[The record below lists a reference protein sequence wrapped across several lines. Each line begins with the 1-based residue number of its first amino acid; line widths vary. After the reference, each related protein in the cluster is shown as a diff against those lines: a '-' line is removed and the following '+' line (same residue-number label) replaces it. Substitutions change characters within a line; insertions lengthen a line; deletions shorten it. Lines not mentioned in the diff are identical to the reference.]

1 MRILTGIWITFA
13 ILNLFIPILSITR
26 GKMVSKGL
34 AKVGEAS
41 SQRLHRASILVMIL
55 YNVLYTTVT
64 IIMHIKGHPTV
75 LECHLRNLVDKCRI
89 PQTAISYAYVLGIL
103 NTKAVILPVA
113 LLVELIAA
121 VWFAL
126 VTYTE
131 SSATVTDTIQ
141 KLTMLIKM
149 IVIWQVLVF
158 VQITVGLVGIPL
170 AVLLFISPARV
181 LLLCGGTIF
190 LFILVIF
197 ILASIP
203 FPNSCKCRPRHMMK
217 SLLFMLETLFIAG
230 LFIFASLTYYSIVKS
245 GMNMDGVKGYTL
257 SLIPTIL
264 ISVSV
269 WIIKIK
275 YLKEVKKR
283 GSLRKPK
290 IKREN
295 SLLTDEEMIS
305 LSTTE

>member
-1 MRILTGIWITFA
+1 MPMCLVYS
-13 ILNLFIPILSITR
+13 IP
-26 GKMVSKGL
+26 K
-34 AKVGEAS
+34 
-41 SQRLHRASILVMIL
+41 
-55 YNVLYTTVT
+55 
-64 IIMHIKGHPTV
+64 
-75 LECHLRNLVDKCRI
+75 
-89 PQTAISYAYVLGIL
+89 
-103 NTKAVILPVA
+103 
-113 LLVELIAA
+113 
-121 VWFAL
+121 
-126 VTYTE
+126 
-131 SSATVTDTIQ
+131 
-141 KLTMLIKM
+141 
-149 IVIWQVLVF
+149 
-158 VQITVGLVGIPL
+158 
-170 AVLLFISPARV
+170 LLFIARWTYSSSLV
-181 LLLCGGTIF
+181 CNGHIHWIISYSYWHNTEAHYINQNDCHLASSCFCSNYSWPSWHFLSCVTVHQPSSSFAIVWRDNF

-305 LSTTE
+305 LSTTG